1 MPPALPLSGPS
12 LHDILILPA
21 DVLTHVLAALPE
33 ADLLALMYR
42 RILHT
47 FV

>member
-12 LHDILILPA
+12 LHDILPA